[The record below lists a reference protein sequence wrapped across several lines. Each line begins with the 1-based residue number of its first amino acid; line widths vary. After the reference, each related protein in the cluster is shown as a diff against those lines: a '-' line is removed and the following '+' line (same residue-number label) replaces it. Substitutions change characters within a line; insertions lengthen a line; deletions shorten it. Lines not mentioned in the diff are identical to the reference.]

1 MKDAACLNLT
11 KVSVDF
17 WILMHAL
24 KRFVEEEGE
33 GALPVSGVIPDM
45 KSDTESYV
53 LLQRMYVAI
62 LLLLFSLLTFFCI
75 TVITKRHFKM
85 CPLSPSTWR
94 IF

>member
-11 KVSVDF
+11 KESVDF
-17 WILMHAL
+17 WILLHAL
-24 KRFVEEEGE
+24 KRFVENEGE
-33 GALPVSGVIPDM
+33 GTLPVSGVIPDM

-53 LLQRMYVAI
+53 LLQRMYVAM
-62 LLLLFSLLTFFCI
+62 LLFLFSLLTFFCK
-75 TVITKRHFKM
+75 TVIMKRQFKM